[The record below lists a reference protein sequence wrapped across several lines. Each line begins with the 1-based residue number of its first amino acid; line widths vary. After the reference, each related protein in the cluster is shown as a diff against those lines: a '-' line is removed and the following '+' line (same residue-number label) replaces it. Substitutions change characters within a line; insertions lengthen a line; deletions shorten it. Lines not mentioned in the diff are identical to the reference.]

1 MNHIQLNFNVNNQNI
16 NFDVDAVYAQF
27 CQGNN
32 NIQICLNIGC
42 LIEDIDKFVCL
53 LIQKIQDDKF
63 VQYSQAKR
71 NICFGSNFKNQPV
84 VLSIIYDLINE

>member
-53 LIQKIQDDKF
+53 LIQKYKMINL
-63 VQYSQAKR
+63 YSIVKR
-71 NICFGSNFKNQPV
+71 KEIFASGVTLKINQ
-84 VLSIIYDLINE
+84 